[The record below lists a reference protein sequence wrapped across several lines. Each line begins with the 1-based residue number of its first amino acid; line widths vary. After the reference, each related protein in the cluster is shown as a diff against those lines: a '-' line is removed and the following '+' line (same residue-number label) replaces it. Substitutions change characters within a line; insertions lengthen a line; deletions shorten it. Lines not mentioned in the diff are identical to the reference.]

1 MKTQTTAKAG
11 AKRRSLFAELA
22 EGFDAL
28 AEQRAGKQTLR
39 TEAVESR
46 PTPAPTPRRSR

>member
-11 AKRRSLFAELA
+11 ATKRSLFTELA

-28 AEQRAGKQTLR
+28 AEQRAGKRTMR
-39 TEAVESR
+39 TETVESKNA
-46 PTPAPTPRRSR
+46 PAPMPRRPC